1 MLILIRENKK
11 IRNNMARFIRL
22 SKEKNT
28 YLNLDVV
35 AYVNVPEKTVWTTE
49 PSSKGGQCKYVFK
62 DNPRIDE
69 SAFDL
74 VLEYLYANLKPS
86 EGEL

>member
-1 MLILIRENKK
+1 MLILIRKNKK
-11 IRNNMARFIRL
+11 IRNNMARFIRI

-28 YLNLDVV
+28 YLNLDVI
-35 AYVNVPEKTVWTTE
+35 AYVNVPDKTVWTIE
-49 PSSKGGQCKYVFK
+49 PSKEGQCKYVFK
-62 DNPRIDE
+62 DNSKIDE